1 MLEAEGS
8 VIMLG
13 DVNPGARITARGNII
28 VLGAMRGTAI
38 AGLGGNPHAVI
49 VALDLNPIQIR
60 IGDLSERPV
69 RQREHSGPRIAYLDM
84 GRIRME
90 PLCKEVIDAVDFR

>member
-38 AGLGGNPHAVI
+38 AGLGEI
-49 VALDLNPIQIR
+49 L
-60 IGDLSERPV
+60 
-69 RQREHSGPRIAYLDM
+69 M
-84 GRIRME
+84 
-90 PLCKEVIDAVDFR
+90 PLLWHWI

>member
-60 IGDLSERPV
+60 MEDHFRKTGPPERTFRTTDCLSGYGQDPHGTV
-69 RQREHSGPRIAYLDM
+69 
-84 GRIRME
+84 
-90 PLCKEVIDAVDFR
+90 V